1 METMHGLFKTAPGP
15 ENMEVREALVPKP
28 GPGEVMIEVKAAGI
42 CGSDLHIYHSDIA
55 IPTRP
60 PVITGHE
67 FSGVIAELGEGV
79 GNWKKGDRVT
89 AETAS
94 IRCDTCSYCRT
105 GFYNLCP
112 ERRLIGYWVNGAFA
126 KNIVVPARNVHRLP
140 DNIDF
145 VTGAMTEPTA
155 CCVHAVNELTNIRGG
170 DLVVVIGPG
179 PIGLISAQLA
189 MAEGADVVVVGTS
202 KDAPRLEVA
211 KKLGAKRTIDVM
223 TEDAQEIINQMTG
236 GKGADVV
243 FECSGNQAGAAL
255 GLELVRRQGQYTQ
268 IGLFGKKI
276 ELDFERICYKE
287 LKVTGS
293 IGSVWTSW
301 DKALRFMATGR
312 IQLKPLQSDILPVT
326 EWKEGFRKFEAKEG
340 FKLFLQPVD

>member
-1 METMHGLFKTAPGP
+1 MEKMHGLFKTDSGPG
-15 ENMEVREALVPKP
+15 NMEVREIAAPKP
-28 GPGEVMIEVKAAGI
+28 GPGEVMIEVKASGI

-67 FSGVIAELGEGV
+67 FSGVIAALGEGV
-79 GNWKKGDRVT
+79 TGWKEGDRVT
-89 AETAS
+89 SETAS

-112 ERRLIGYWVNGAFA
+112 ERRLIGYWVNGSFA
-126 KNIVVPARNVHRLP
+126 KYIVVPARNVHRLP

-145 VTGAMTEPTA
+145 VTGAMAEPTA

-170 DLVVVIGPG
+170 DLVVIIGPG

-202 KDAPRLEVA
+202 KDATRLEMA
-211 KKLGAKRTIDVM
+211 KKLGARRTIDVQ
-223 TEDAQEIINQMTG
+223 TENAPEIVNQMTG

-243 FECSGNQAGAAL
+243 LECSGNEAGAAL
-255 GLELVRRQGQYTQ
+255 GLELVRRQGRYTQ

-276 ELDFERICYKE
+276 QLDFERICYKE

-312 IQLKPLQSDILPVT
+312 IQLKPLQSDILPIT

-340 FKLFLQPVD
+340 FKIFLQPVD